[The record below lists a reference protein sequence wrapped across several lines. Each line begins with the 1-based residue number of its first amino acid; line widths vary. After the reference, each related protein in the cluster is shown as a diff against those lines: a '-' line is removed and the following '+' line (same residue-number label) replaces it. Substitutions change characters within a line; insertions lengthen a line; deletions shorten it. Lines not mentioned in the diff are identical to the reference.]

1 MSPDSVTKKERY
13 LNIALQGRR
22 SAIIIRLLKGQAKLA
37 SFQEGAIK
45 TLDFQRADFELFRTL
60 VGRVP
65 WDSVLKGK
73 EVQEGRMLLKK
84 EVLRMQEQAVSLCHK
99 MSRWGRRPAWMNRE
113 VFLKLQEKRIYL
125 LWKKGQATW
134 GECM

>member
-73 EVQEGRMLLKK
+73 VFQESWSLLQKD
-84 EVLRMQEQAVSLCHK
+84 VLKSQEQGIPLYCKVGK
-99 MSRWGRRPAWMNRE
+99 KTSRDEQGAFPNA
-113 VFLKLQEKRIYL
+113 L
-125 LWKKGQATW
+125 LSTRTVASP
-134 GECM
+134 